1 VTDAQQPRH
10 HSRFWLLSIATVL
23 AVGAT
28 VSLGRWQLS
37 RAAEKELYQ
46 ANVEARGQEAIL
58 SAQALL
64 DGGKQEALIHRRIE
78 VRGQWLA
85 DKTVFLDNRQMN
97 AKPGFYVLTPLQLE
111 GRSEV
116 VLVQRGWVARNFM
129 DRALLPPILSPAGG
143 VTVTGRIAQ
152 PPSKLYELGHAQA
165 NIQLNS
171 HVNSE
176 ANSQPINP
184 SGVIRQNLD
193 WAQFKAETNLNL
205 LPLSI
210 QQQGAPS
217 EGLLREWPQPASG
230 IDKHYGYAFQWFGL
244 SALITLLYVW
254 FQLVKRFIAPQPK

>member
-1 VTDAQQPRH
+1 MTDAKKPRQR
-10 HSRFWLLSIATVL
+10 SSFWLLTIATVL
-23 AVGAT
+23 AVGVT
-28 VSLGRWQLS
+28 LSLGRWQLS
-37 RAAEKELYQ
+37 RAAEKEQYQ
-46 ANVEARGQEAIL
+46 ASVEARGQEASL
-58 SAQALL
+58 SVQALL
-64 DGGKQEALIHRRIE
+64 ENIKGDALIHRRIE
-78 VRGQWLA
+78 VRGHWLA

-129 DRALLPPILSPAGG
+129 DRAVLPIIQSPMGV
-143 VTVTGRIAQ
+143 VTVAGRSA
-152 PPSKLYELGHAQA
+152 PPPAKLFELGQ
-165 NIQLNS
+165 NPGN
-171 HVNSE
+171 NPG
-176 ANSQPINP
+176 NSQGITQA
-184 SGVIRQNLD
+184 SAIRQNLD
-193 WAQFKAETNLNL
+193 WAQFKAETHLNL

-254 FQLVKRFIAPQPK
+254 FQLVKRFLAPQQK